1 MSHFDP
7 RIINSN
13 PKSISGT
20 PILIGIGFVFIIIL
34 LWASV
39 AYVPPGNVGV
49 LVYFGRVTGETL
61 PAGTHF
67 VSPFKINHVFSV
79 RTQAQDEH
87 TSTPSME
94 GLNLEIDTSLIYH
107 LDQSHAADVYSKL
120 GPDYA
125 HTIIDP
131 SLRSIIRDTTAGHSA
146 NTLYSSSRKEVEDE
160 IKSGLKATL
169 EPRGIVVES
178 ILLRDIQLPHTL
190 KASIETK
197 QQAEQESLAMNFRLQ
212 KERQEADR
220 KRIEA
225 QGVHDFQQIVAQGIS
240 PQLLQWKGIEA
251 TETLAKSPNA
261 KIIVIG
267 NPKKWF
273 ASDHGPGVGPRPNLL
288 HDRSHY
294 FRANK
299 AFTWALIVTVCGV
312 KSAMGGGVAMG
323 AAERAMDCANITGT
337 ILVWFTSTEA

>member
-7 RIINSN
+7 RIINAN

-20 PILIGIGFVFIIIL
+20 PILVGIGLLFIIIL

-79 RTQAQDEH
+79 RTQTQEEH
-87 TSTPSME
+87 TSTPSSE

-107 LDQSHAADVYSKL
+107 LNPDKAAEVFRGIGSQ
-120 GPDYA
+120 YA
-125 HTIIDP
+125 ATIVEP
-131 SLRSIIRDTTAGHSA
+131 NLRSVIRDTTAGHSA

-160 IKSGLKATL
+160 IKKGLQSAL
-169 EPRGIVVES
+169 EPRGIIIES
-178 ILLRDIQLPHTL
+178 VLLRDIQLPHAL
-190 KASIETK
+190 RASIETK
-197 QQAEQESLAMNFRLQ
+197 QQAEQESLAMSFRLQ

-225 QGVHDFQQIVAQGIS
+225 QGIHDFQQIVSQGIS
-240 PQLLQWKGIEA
+240 SQLLEWKGIEA
-251 TETLAKSPNA
+251 TESLAKSPNA

-267 NPKKWF
+267 NSKNGLP
-273 ASDHGPGVGPRPNLL
+273 
-288 HDRSHY
+288 
-294 FRANK
+294 
-299 AFTWALIVTVCGV
+299 LI
-312 KSAMGGGVAMG
+312 MGQ
-323 AAERAMDCANITGT
+323 
-337 ILVWFTSTEA
+337 